1 MARNNRRLTSGQSA
15 SKCMSPDV
23 PPNPAATKHVSF
35 KALHRFAREA
45 FERVGMA
52 EADAV
57 LGADVLA
64 TTDAWGVFTHGTKLL
79 RSYLRR
85 LKAGGLRVRGHP
97 CVTAEGPA
105 WALVD
110 GDSSLGMV
118 SSAFGMQTALAKA
131 RACGIAY
138 VGVRNNCH
146 YGAAGYYAWLPAR
159 EGLIPAP

>member
-1 MARNNRRLTSGQSA
+1 
-15 SKCMSPDV
+15 MSSDS
-23 PPNPAATKHVSF
+23 PPNPVAIRRVSF
-35 KALHRFAREA
+35 QALHRFAREA

-52 EADAV
+52 GADAA

-85 LKAGGLRVRGHP
+85 LKAGGLRVRGQP
-97 CVTAEGPA
+97 RVAAEGPA

-118 SSAFGMQTALAKA
+118 SSAFGMTAPPPRTTA
-131 RACGIAY
+131 RRSSLSMRG
-138 VGVRNNCH
+138 
-146 YGAAGYYAWLPAR
+146 P
-159 EGLIPAP
+159 